1 MKLIRS
7 CIVAVLFAFILN
19 AEANEKRPGWRLG
32 AGLSPYHFQLK
43 QEGELGEDTYSSTV
57 LSSYRFLI
65 QKQNTGWIWNNE
77 LNLSFLNFTNGS
89 KETIPL
95 YDFHTGF
102 QWNGIIGGFESSK
115 NILLNDTGDSIK
127 PRDVRGQ
134 WLALGYRYTPKDEY
148 WRAFAKLSL
157 LLDSSVSGESVSTLS
172 GQRLIVGFEQIGVFR
187 GFFLEKY
194 SWTLMPYLDLKTW
207 DIKLK
212 NGASADL
219 QFFEYGL
226 VAGINRLF

>member
-1 MKLIRS
+1 MKFIR
-7 CIVAVLFAFILN
+7 CCFTVVLLAFVLN
-19 AEANEKRPGWRLG
+19 AEANENRPGWRLG
-32 AGLSPYHFQLK
+32 AGLSPYQFQLE
-43 QEGELGEDTYSSTV
+43 QEGGLGEDTYSSTV

-65 QKQNTGWIWNNE
+65 QKQNDGWIWNNE
-77 LNLSFLNFTNGS
+77 LNLSFLNFTNGTEES
-89 KETIPL
+89 IPL

-102 QWNGIIGGFESSK
+102 QWNGIIGGFEASK
-115 NILLNDTGDSIK
+115 NILLNETGDTTK
-127 PRDVRGQ
+127 PRDIHGR

-148 WRAFAKLSL
+148 WRVFAKLSL
-157 LLDSSVSGESVSTLS
+157 LLDSTVSGETVSTVS
-172 GQRLIVGFEQIGVFR
+172 GHRLILGFEQIGVFR

-212 NGASADL
+212 SGASADL
-219 QFFEYGL
+219 QFLEYGL

>member
-1 MKLIRS
+1 M
-7 CIVAVLFAFILN
+7 
-19 AEANEKRPGWRLG
+19 
-32 AGLSPYHFQLK
+32 
-43 QEGELGEDTYSSTV
+43 
-57 LSSYRFLI
+57 
-65 QKQNTGWIWNNE
+65 
-77 LNLSFLNFTNGS
+77 
-89 KETIPL
+89 
-95 YDFHTGF
+95 
-102 QWNGIIGGFESSK
+102 
-115 NILLNDTGDSIK
+115 
-127 PRDVRGQ
+127 
-134 WLALGYRYTPKDEY
+134 ALGYRYAPKDEY

-187 GFFLEKY
+187 GFFLEKF